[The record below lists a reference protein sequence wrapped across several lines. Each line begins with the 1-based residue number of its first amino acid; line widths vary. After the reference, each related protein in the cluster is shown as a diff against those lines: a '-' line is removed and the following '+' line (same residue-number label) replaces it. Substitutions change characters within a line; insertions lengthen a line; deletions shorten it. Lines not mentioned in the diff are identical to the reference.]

1 MTTSDHSFLAIA
13 RCFSRT
19 KLDFGS
25 KFLLCTQFGLFS
37 VLYFALRI
45 ASVRIL
51 GAGRMLESKAVIM
64 IDAKMIETQMVADA
78 RCAKTCWGL
87 QPGPAPGPGLI
98 GYHLCCLS
106 RHRVEN
112 FKMQLRL
119 APRCLWYLVQL
130 LFTFVQHP
138 F

>member
-87 QPGPAPGPGLI
+87 QPGPAPGPGLV
-98 GYHLCCLS
+98 GYHLCPVTVWRILKCNYVLLRDVCGTWSSFCLHLS
-106 RHRVEN
+106 SIHFES
-112 FKMQLRL
+112 
-119 APRCLWYLVQL
+119 
-130 LFTFVQHP
+130 
-138 F
+138 

>member
-1 MTTSDHSFLAIA
+1 MRVDNCMMFFTSEQLSASKPSSTTHN
-13 RCFSRT
+13 
-19 KLDFGS
+19 GS
-25 KFLLCTQFGLFS
+25 EHKRGCLLPQFGLFS

-87 QPGPAPGPGLI
+87 QPAPPPA
-98 GYHLCCLS
+98 
-106 RHRVEN
+106 R
-112 FKMQLRL
+112 
-119 APRCLWYLVQL
+119 A
-130 LFTFVQHP
+130 
-138 F
+138 

>member
-1 MTTSDHSFLAIA
+1 MVVLARPPATIPSWPLQDF
-13 RCFSRT
+13 FSRT

-51 GAGRMLESKAVIM
+51 GAGRMLESKAVIV

-87 QPGPAPGPGLI
+87 QPAPPPA
-98 GYHLCCLS
+98 
-106 RHRVEN
+106 R
-112 FKMQLRL
+112 
-119 APRCLWYLVQL
+119 A
-130 LFTFVQHP
+130 
-138 F
+138 